1 MFSYYKGRKNT
12 LVLYIGIH
20 LSRKIKWIN
29 DNDLVSI
36 KEVNTWNRRDIAN
49 IFVDEY
55 LASNTY
61 DIISG
66 IENKDKF
73 IEEVA
78 INIDRLL
85 PNTYF
90 KKAKEHLEDKPFE
103 YKGVMGTFKV
113 NRAELEKQIIYHY
126 EENTKEYKS
135 MMQREP
141 ATEKQI
147 SYIKLICKQKKL
159 EFIKED
165 ISKEYAKSIIAYLLE
180 DTLMKPAYFD
190 MFIGEKQK

>member
-1 MFSYYKGRKNT
+1 MFSYYKGRKTN
-12 LVLYIGIH
+12 LLSYIGRH
-20 LSRKIKWIN
+20 LSRNIKWIN
-29 DNDLVSI
+29 DDNVIPL
-36 KEVNTWNRRDIAN
+36 KEVNTWNRMDIAT

-55 LASNTY
+55 LEENTS

-66 IENKDKF
+66 IDNKDKF

-78 INIDRLL
+78 INVDRLL

-113 NRAELEKQIIYHY
+113 SRSELEKQVVYHY

-147 SYIKLICKQKKL
+147 SYIKLLCSQNDMELIR
-159 EFIKED
+159 EN
-165 ISKEYAKSIIAYLLE
+165 ISKEYAKNIIRYLLE
-180 DTLMKPAYFD
+180 ETLVKPVYFD
-190 MFIGEKQK
+190 MFIGETI